1 MAGTDRILEM
11 LPKPICPVYYLRYTG
26 PRPTP
31 PAEKPLDKET
41 EAKRHTERRRLAPP
55 TDVWVYSDGSMKGRN
70 TGAGWAIYQGDT
82 LLSEGRKNCGKWMEV
97 VDAEAALEALK
108 AALEHAPLDSTNLW
122 LCLDNGSVVEGINT
136 KVDRIGTSQPTI
148 NKIRERLCSWPFHGD
163 GRATWIPGHASLP
176 GNERADK
183 LAKEGA
189 ELPRAREESWMTLA
203 RARRWK
209 EWLSSRFEAS
219 LVEATKKAQPPREPI
234 RNPEAVEKQT
244 I

>member
-1 MAGTDRILEM
+1 M
-11 LPKPICPVYYLRYTG
+11 
-26 PRPTP
+26 
-31 PAEKPLDKET
+31 
-41 EAKRHTERRRLAPP
+41 
-55 TDVWVYSDGSMKGRN
+55 
-70 TGAGWAIYQGDT
+70 
-82 LLSEGRKNCGKWMEV
+82 LSEGRKNCGKWMEV
-97 VDAEAALEALK
+97 ADAEAEAALEALK

-122 LCLDNGSVVEGINT
+122 LCLDNGSVIEGINT

-163 GRATWIPGHASLP
+163 GRATWIPGYASLP

-209 EWLSSRFEAS
+209 KEWLSSRFEVWWRQQRKPNHLGKQLETSKPWKSKQYRS
-219 LVEATKKAQPPREPI
+219 LNRVSVGRVLADIGISP
-234 RNPEAVEKQT
+234 T
-244 I
+244 IMNGFWP